1 MVAHRNRDPLSAD
14 KKPQIQELEALLG
27 YTFEDKSLLKEA
39 LTHSSA
45 RIEQGGRDNERLEFL
60 GDRVLGLSIAAFLFA
75 RFPAARE
82 VELARHF
89 NSLVCKGTCAEIAR
103 RLQLGPHII
112 MAASEARSGG
122 RKKEVI
128 LADACEALLGAISVD
143 GGFLAAE
150 AVVRAL
156 GAAHRNGGASRAGRQ
171 DGACRNM
178 PKAKSG
184 AFPNTERSRR
194 SGADHA
200 PSFTV
205 EVSVKGLE
213 PERGAG
219 PSLKK
224 AQQAA
229 AEALL
234 KREAVW
240 PAEREHA

>member
-1 MVAHRNRDPLSAD
+1 MSV
-14 KKPQIQELEALLG
+14 KKSQVHELEALLG
-27 YTFEDKSLLKEA
+27 YSFKDRSLLKEA
-39 LTHSSA
+39 LIHSSA
-45 RIEQGGRDNERLEFL
+45 RSEHGGHDNERLEFL
-60 GDRVLGLSIAAFLFA
+60 GDRVLGLSIAALLFA
-75 RFPAARE
+75 RFPQARE

-89 NSLVCKGTCAEIAR
+89 NALVCKGACAEIAG
-103 RLQLGPHII
+103 RLELGPHLI

-128 LADACEALLGAISVD
+128 LADACEALLGAILVD
-143 GGFLAAE
+143 GGTLEAE
-150 AVVRAL
+150 ATVQRLWAPLIGTAEAPAPDAKTAL
-156 GAAHRNGGASRAGRQ
+156 QEYAQSQRRGLPEYR
-171 DGACRNM
+171 
-178 PKAKSG
+178 
-184 AFPNTERSRR
+184 EVER

-205 EVSVKGLE
+205 EVSVKGLR

-219 PSLKK
+219 PSLRK

-240 PAEREHA
+240 PAEPQHA

>member
-1 MVAHRNRDPLSAD
+1 MPL

-27 YTFEDKSLLKEA
+27 YTFKDRSLLKEA

-45 RIEQGGRDNERLEFL
+45 RSEQGGRDNERLEFL
-60 GDRVLGLSIAAFLFA
+60 GDRVLGLAIAALLFG
-75 RFPAARE
+75 RFPQARE

-89 NSLVCKGTCAEIAR
+89 NVLVCKGSCAEIAR
-103 RLQLGPHII
+103 RLELGSHLI

-143 GGFLAAE
+143 GGTLEAE
-150 AVVRAL
+150 AAVERLWAPLIGTAEAPAPDAKTAL
-156 GAAHRNGGASRAGRQ
+156 QEYAQSQKRGLPEYR
-171 DGACRNM
+171 
-178 PKAKSG
+178 
-184 AFPNTERSRR
+184 EVER

-205 EVSVKGLE
+205 EVSVKGLR

-219 PSLKK
+219 PSLRK

-240 PAEREHA
+240 PAERQHA

>member
-1 MVAHRNRDPLSAD
+1 VSG
-14 KKPQIQELEALLG
+14 KKPQIQELEALVG
-27 YTFEDKSLLKEA
+27 HTFKDSSLLKEA

-45 RIEQGGRDNERLEFL
+45 RNEHGGRDNERREFL
-60 GDRVLGLSIAAFLFA
+60 GDRVLGLSIAALLFA
-75 RFPAARE
+75 RFPQARE

-89 NSLVCKGTCAEIAR
+89 NALVCKGACAEIAR
-103 RLQLGPHII
+103 RLELGQHLI

-128 LADACEALLGAISVD
+128 LADACEALLGGILVD
-143 GGFLAAE
+143 GGTLAAE
-150 AVVRAL
+150 AAVQRLWAPLVGTAEAPAPDAKTAL
-156 GAAHRNGGASRAGRQ
+156 QEYAQSQKRGLPEYR
-171 DGACRNM
+171 
-178 PKAKSG
+178 
-184 AFPNTERSRR
+184 EVER

-205 EVSVKGLE
+205 EVSVKGLR

-219 PSLKK
+219 PSLRK

-240 PAEREHA
+240 QAERQDV

>member
-1 MVAHRNRDPLSAD
+1 VAP
-14 KKPQIQELEALLG
+14 KKPHISELEGLLG
-27 YTFEDKSLLKEA
+27 YAFKDNGLLYEA

-45 RIEQGGRDNERLEFL
+45 RVEHGGRDNERLEFL
-60 GDRVLGLSIAAFLFA
+60 GDRVLGLSIAALLFE

-82 VELARHF
+82 VELARYF
-89 NSLVCKGTCAEIAR
+89 NSLVCKTTCAEIA
-103 RLQLGPHII
+103 LGLGLGPHIV

-122 RKKEVI
+122 RRKEVI

-150 AVVRAL
+150 SVVRRLWEPLLLSSEAPAPDAKTAL
-156 GAAHRNGGASRAGRQ
+156 QELAQSQKRGLPVYREVA
-171 DGACRNM
+171 
-178 PKAKSG
+178 
-184 AFPNTERSRR
+184 R

-200 PSFTV
+200 PSFIV
-205 EVSVKGLE
+205 EVSVKGLK
-213 PERGAG
+213 PERGEG

-234 KREAVW
+234 KREAIR

>member
-1 MVAHRNRDPLSAD
+1 MSV

-27 YTFEDKSLLKEA
+27 HTFKDRSLLKEA

-45 RIEQGGRDNERLEFL
+45 RNEHGGRDNERLEFL
-60 GDRVLGLSIAAFLFA
+60 GDRVLGLSIAALLFA
-75 RFPAARE
+75 RFPQARE

-89 NSLVCKGTCAEIAR
+89 NALVCKGACAEIAR
-103 RLQLGPHII
+103 RLDLGAHLI

-128 LADACEALLGAISVD
+128 LADACEALLGGVLVD
-143 GGFLAAE
+143 GGMLAAE
-150 AVVRAL
+150 AAVQRLWAPLAGTAEAPAPDAKTAL
-156 GAAHRNGGASRAGRQ
+156 QEYAQSQKRGLPEYR
-171 DGACRNM
+171 
-178 PKAKSG
+178 
-184 AFPNTERSRR
+184 EVER

-205 EVSVKGLE
+205 EVSVKGLK

-219 PSLKK
+219 PSLRK

-240 PAEREHA
+240 PAERRDA

>member
-1 MVAHRNRDPLSAD
+1 MSV

-27 YTFEDKSLLKEA
+27 HTFKDRSLLKEA

-45 RIEQGGRDNERLEFL
+45 RNEHGGRDNERLEFL
-60 GDRVLGLSIAAFLFA
+60 GDRVLGLSIAALLFA
-75 RFPAARE
+75 RFPQARE

-89 NSLVCKGTCAEIAR
+89 NALVWKGACAEIAR
-103 RLQLGPHII
+103 RLELGSHLI
-112 MAASEARSGG
+112 MAASEARCGG

-128 LADACEALLGAISVD
+128 LADACEALLGAILVD
-143 GGFLAAE
+143 GGTLAAE
-150 AVVRAL
+150 AAVQRLWAPLVGTAEAPAPDAKTAL
-156 GAAHRNGGASRAGRQ
+156 QEYAQSQKRGLPEYR
-171 DGACRNM
+171 
-178 PKAKSG
+178 
-184 AFPNTERSRR
+184 EVER

-205 EVSVKGLE
+205 EVSVKGLK

-219 PSLKK
+219 PSLRK

-240 PAEREHA
+240 LAERRDA

>member
-1 MVAHRNRDPLSAD
+1 MAI
-14 KKPQIQELEALLG
+14 KKPHIEELEALLG
-27 YTFEDKSLLKEA
+27 YRFEDKSLLEEA

-45 RIEQGGRDNERLEFL
+45 RVEQGGRDNERLEFL
-60 GDRVLGLSIAAFLFA
+60 GDRVLGLSIAALLFA

-89 NSLVCKGTCAEIAR
+89 NALVCRGTCAEIAR
-103 RLQLGPHII
+103 RLQIGPFMI

-122 RKKEVI
+122 RRKEVI

-150 AVVRAL
+150 AVVRRLWAPLIASAEPPAPDAKTAL
-156 GAAHRNGGASRAGRQ
+156 QEYAQSYKKGLPEYREIS
-171 DGACRNM
+171 
-178 PKAKSG
+178 
-184 AFPNTERSRR
+184 R

-205 EVSVKGLE
+205 EVSVKGLK

-240 PAEREHA
+240 PAEHEHA